1 MGTFKYE
8 NVGSSTYLV
17 YELDYDEQIDSTSL
31 GMISNNSIS
40 GVAKMFYSQIDH
52 KKFLKFDVSAK
63 ISADQLLTGPVEK
76 KRIVGL
82 FKGIVSALMEAEDY
96 MLDSSSFILDM
107 KFIFTNISATD
118 VSVVCLPV
126 IGKRNDKDLQSF
138 LRETLFTIQ
147 FADPS
152 ESFIG
157 QILNY
162 LNTQVGFSLEGF
174 YELLQGVGE
183 PRRERHVASEET
195 NKANNALYRSEQKP
209 SAENMQ
215 TPRAI
220 NNVPIQQAIPQSS
233 PAIYPNVAIKE
244 QPLVQNSRQTKKE
257 EKEISWFYLMQHYN
271 KENAALYKAQ
281 KEKKKSGNNNKAS
294 KKKSTNKDKAKRSN
308 IANVG
313 FDIPGQSSAQPVQSF
328 APSIQQSIPRAP
340 KPQNVI
346 AGSAVQSPAQHTYGV
361 PYAQAN
367 QPFTASSADFGDTVF
382 AGADDDETTRF
393 DDRSSQPS
401 AISPTLIRKRNN
413 ERIRIDSPVFR
424 IGRDSGF
431 NNYAVT
437 DNRYVGHTHCHIVSR
452 GGEFFL
458 VDDNSKNHTFLDGQ
472 QITPSTEIKLSHGQ
486 KFRLSDEEFEFLL
499 Y

>member
-1 MGTFKYE
+1 MNNFYYE
-8 NVGSSTYLV
+8 NQGQYTYLTV
-17 YELDYDEQIDSTSL
+17 EMTSDDIIDNVGVEMLTR
-31 GMISNNSIS
+31 NSIP
-40 GVAKMFYSQIDH
+40 GIAAAVFSQIDDKQYIKYNVTGKLPLSEYLVNNN
-52 KKFLKFDVSAK
+52 KKEPFLKIMRSIAN
-63 ISADQLLTGPVEK
+63 T
-76 KRIVGL
+76 VGSL
-82 FKGIVSALMEAEDY
+82 EEY
-96 MLDSSSFILDM
+96 MLDP
-107 KFIFTNISATD
+107 T
-118 VSVVCLPV
+118 SVVLDGNYIFIEVGSNEVAMIYLP
-126 IGKRNDKDLQSF
+126 IEGTNFANDFCDFFRNMVFNSKFDLGEDNSYIAN
-138 LRETLFTIQ
+138 LI
-147 FADPS
+147 
-152 ESFIG
+152 
-157 QILNY
+157 NY
-162 LNTQVGFSLEGF
+162 LNNSVGFTLDGFKSLIDSISSKTLKAKEDKKTILPPPIIKPLPKPASGAVTI
-174 YELLQGVGE
+174 LQTHSIEKVDIHE
-183 PRRERHVASEET
+183 EKKPPFEAPKAEVRKESVKKASE
-195 NKANNALYRSEQKP
+195 KQ
-209 SAENMQ
+209 
-215 TPRAI
+215 
-220 NNVPIQQAIPQSS
+220 
-233 PAIYPNVAIKE
+233 
-244 QPLVQNSRQTKKE
+244 
-257 EKEISWFYLMQHYN
+257 ISWFYLMQHYN

-294 KKKSTNKDKAKRSN
+294 KKKSTNKDKATRSN

-458 VDDNSKNHTFLDGQ
+458 VDDNSKNHTYLDGQ
-472 QITPSTEIKLSHGQ
+472 QIPPSTEIKISHGQ